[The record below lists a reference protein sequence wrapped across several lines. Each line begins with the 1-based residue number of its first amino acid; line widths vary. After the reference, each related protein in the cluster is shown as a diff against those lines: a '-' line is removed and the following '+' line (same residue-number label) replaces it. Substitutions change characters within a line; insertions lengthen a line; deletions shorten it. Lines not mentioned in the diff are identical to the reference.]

1 MPNRINS
8 TSDFYRQNQN
18 DIFQDGKNDAGA
30 NSAGATVTASLAE
43 GQISTTAEIDG
54 DLRLIDSELEALAQ
68 NPTANTLGNSNY
80 SYSQAY
86 FFRWLVRLGQIIG
99 SRLPTLSNGR
109 IPIILESVPLA
120 TDAASAA
127 NQLAA
132 NAILDAIETAVS
144 GAATEDTLEALSDKI
159 APPGQILID
168 RLPPQLGV
176 GVAANALST
185 FDASPAF
192 QILSTPH
199 ELGAVFPA
207 GIAATQQ
214 QVRIVD
220 LNSLAHRG
228 EISIGVVVTGNPTSP
243 GAGTLNLR
251 WAYSSDTTGTP
262 DSAWANTFVSGV
274 VESLSVDI
282 LSIPN
287 QIRRGVVRSIP
298 VARYLVLWLDV
309 PARAAGAQLTVVT
322 RVVQT

>member
-1 MPNRINS
+1 MATDLVRSNYIASLSRRNS
-8 TSDFYRQNQN
+8 PLSYAQSRNLISQILA
-18 DIFQDGKNDAGA
+18 DIFLAGG
-30 NSAGATVTASLAE
+30 SG
-43 GQISTTAEIDG
+43 GGGGGGGG
-54 DLRLIDSELEALAQ
+54 D
-68 NPTANTLGNSNY
+68 
-80 SYSQAY
+80 
-86 FFRWLVRLGQIIG
+86 
-99 SRLPTLSNGR
+99 
-109 IPIILESVPLA
+109 
-120 TDAASAA
+120 ASAA
-127 NQLAA
+127 NQLVA
-132 NAILDAIETAVS
+132 NNILDAIETAVS
-144 GAATEDTLEALSDKI
+144 GAATEDTLEALSNKI

-176 GVAANALST
+176 RGSANALST

-214 QVRIVD
+214 QVRIID

-262 DSAWANTFVSGV
+262 DSAWANTFVSGL
-274 VESLSVDI
+274 VESISVDI
-282 LSIPN
+282 LAIPN

-298 VARYLVLWLDV
+298 VARYLALWLDV

-322 RVVQT
+322 RVVGT

>member
-1 MPNRINS
+1 
-8 TSDFYRQNQN
+8 
-18 DIFQDGKNDAGA
+18 
-30 NSAGATVTASLAE
+30 
-43 GQISTTAEIDG
+43 
-54 DLRLIDSELEALAQ
+54 
-68 NPTANTLGNSNY
+68 
-80 SYSQAY
+80 
-86 FFRWLVRLGQIIG
+86 
-99 SRLPTLSNGR
+99 LPTLSNGR
-109 IPIILESVPLA
+109 IPIALESVPLA

-127 NQLAA
+127 NQLVA

-176 GVAANALST
+176 RGSANALST

-192 QILSTPH
+192 PILSTPH
-199 ELGAVFPA
+199 GLGAVFPA

-214 QVRIVD
+214 EVRIID

-228 EISIGVVVTGNPTSP
+228 EISIGVVVTGNLTSP
-243 GAGTLNLR
+243 GAGTLNLH

-274 VESLSVDI
+274 VESISVDI

-298 VARYLVLWLDV
+298 IARYLVLWVDV
-309 PARAAGAQLTVVT
+309 PPILESSELTVVT
-322 RVVQT
+322 RLVAT